1 MEVSYIHETL
11 LNRVRIRIFSIPTL
25 AWYLSEKI
33 EILLCT
39 KIGQWCVVSCL
50 RLGRKN
56 RNIHERRWNG
66 LAWKKR
72 KEDWTIVGAMIRSL
86 ISNMK
91 LTKLDCTFG
100 NRQHEAL
107 SLCSFHRA
115 ISAFTSV
122 KENDSPG
129 QFGLFR
135 YRVRSNWDRSSV

>member
-1 MEVSYIHETL
+1 MIF
-11 LNRVRIRIFSIPTL
+11 IRRK
-25 AWYLSEKI
+25 KI
-33 EILLCT
+33 EIFALHEDRSMMCRIVFT
-39 KIGQWCVVSCL
+39 S
-50 RLGRKN
+50 RKKEQ
-56 RNIHERRWNG
+56 ERPRKKVK
-66 LAWKKR
+66 WKKR
-72 KEDWTIVGAMIRSL
+72 KEDSTIAGAMIRSL

-129 QFGLFR
+129 QFGLSR